1 MGLPIGFNPPCRMN
15 LKTDS
20 PPPGSRLE
28 PGGGEGF
35 YGDLVFAPADPL
47 NSAEMAEIFLLREAI
62 EPKLVA
68 EATRRMGASKIAAA
82 HAINEESEA
91 CQEDED
97 SEGYLLA
104 DRRFH
109 ELIFDASGLRRA
121 HALVKGVWTTADP
134 YRQAYAIIPNKLDIS
149 VIEHRMI
156 LDAIE
161 RGAGEDAGELHRIH
175 IRHTRLGLS
184 ERREA
189 LGERP

>member
-1 MGLPIGFNPPCRMN
+1 MN

-20 PPPGSRLE
+20 PPSGSQLE
-28 PGGGEGF
+28 PGGREGL
-35 YGDLVFAPADPL
+35 YGDVVFAPADSLDPL
-47 NSAEMAEIFLLREAI
+47 EMTEIYLLREAI

-68 EATRRMGASKIAAA
+68 EATRRMGASRIAAA

-91 CQEDED
+91 CQENED
-97 SEGYLLA
+97 ADGYLEA

-109 ELIFDASGLRRA
+109 EVIFEASGLRRA
-121 HALVKGVWTTADP
+121 HALVKGIWTTAEP
-134 YRQAYAIIPNKLDIS
+134 YRQAYSNIPNKLDIS
-149 VIEHRMI
+149 VVEHRMI
-156 LDAIE
+156 LESIE

-189 LGERP
+189 FGGRT